1 MILHTSRTFFSF
13 FPPSE
18 ARPSETPP
26 ALPTSGASRISI
38 MLTAGGGTL
47 GDNDRWTHL
56 MIILF
61 TCPEACSSQRRL
73 LSYRPSQF
81 YQALSAHIMNPFQ

>member
-26 ALPTSGASRISI
+26 ALPTSGASRTSI
-38 MLTAGGGTL
+38 MLTAAETARKGVKSFLATPHCITIQL
-47 GDNDRWTHL
+47 AFDHRL
-56 MIILF
+56 MNG
-61 TCPEACSSQRRL
+61 RR
-73 LSYRPSQF
+73 
-81 YQALSAHIMNPFQ
+81 I